1 MMAETIVVLPDTRL
15 LISIEALYL
24 QDKLPDMHLIT
35 ISVEGIMPMTVELS
49 DKVERSIPVAIEQ
62 ILKLAAVL
70 HQEK

>member
-1 MMAETIVVLPDTRL
+1 
-15 LISIEALYL
+15 
-24 QDKLPDMHLIT
+24 
-35 ISVEGIMPMTVELS
+35 MTVELS